1 VSEDQKVALIT
12 AGASGIGRAISLAM
26 QRAGYRVHVADI
38 SGEAIAAVAAST
50 PEITATQAD
59 LGEAAD
65 AERVFQDCMNHHGRV
80 DVLVNNVGIAGATA
94 RVEDA
99 GTDDWD
105 RTISVSLSSCFYMTR
120 LCGAQIRRHQGAI
133 INIAS
138 NAALFGFP
146 MRSAYTA
153 AKWAMI
159 GLTKTWAMEMGPD
172 GVRVNA
178 ICPGSV
184 SGPRI
189 DGVIERDALS
199 REQTPDA
206 IKKVYAR
213 QSSMRVFVD
222 PEDIAAMAVFLSS
235 KESRYVSGQAIAVDG
250 HTEGLSNWLED

>member
-1 VSEDQKVALIT
+1 MSEDQKVALIT

-105 RTISVSLSSCFYMTR
+105 RTI
-120 LCGAQIRRHQGAI
+120 
-133 INIAS
+133 
-138 NAALFGFP
+138 
-146 MRSAYTA
+146 
-153 AKWAMI
+153 
-159 GLTKTWAMEMGPD
+159 
-172 GVRVNA
+172 
-178 ICPGSV
+178 
-184 SGPRI
+184 
-189 DGVIERDALS
+189 
-199 REQTPDA
+199 
-206 IKKVYAR
+206 
-213 QSSMRVFVD
+213 
-222 PEDIAAMAVFLSS
+222 
-235 KESRYVSGQAIAVDG
+235 
-250 HTEGLSNWLED
+250 